1 MKILEILNEDRNEQQ
16 RRANALRALY
26 RERDDVKQMLNK
38 VLVDGD
44 EDAAHDLQQELDA
57 AEIEIEQLE
66 KGINESIDHKE
77 MLRGL
82 QKALTKAQSDLAEME
97 ADLRSMNNAARTEEE
112 HDAVNDF
119 RTKVEKKRG
128 LVERL
133 TKRVKLRKAALGGVV

>member
-57 AEIEIEQLE
+57 VEIEIEQLE

-119 RTKVEKKRG
+119 RTRVEKKRG

-133 TKRVKLRKAALGGVV
+133 TKRVKLRKAALGGAV